1 MSPVLSSP
9 QFNDRFRPLDD
20 ATQKSLT
27 PQRKHRKLLKDGSG
41 IEVWPE
47 SVEKVFVEG
56 LRKYWESP
64 YATSSQSR
72 GRSRWRNQ
80 FLVDYLKSAGVERSK
95 KQVASHIQVLR
106 NMWKGEPEFHL
117 VAGGDE
123 LFSES
128 QHTNIKL
135 EEQGYSLSFGGY
147 QEYDD
152 GDSSSNGT
160 PPFSSPSEVKTEYP
174 PSPGISLCAFPP
186 DAHTTYYAPITSG
199 LSMTSTLPSMMPP
212 ASSSTQ
218 RTYSMNMGTA
228 EFSPSVTHYDFSGSP
243 NFGQFSPN
251 GTPSQTVSHRHMTK
265 TARVKA
271 LKLAAEG
278 IAPLWVRLDA
288 LISHGQLTPNTPLTL
303 KFQLGTS
310 RTNTSSTGCG
320 FSPSLYFTSWTQSEK
335 CITKLFLNGQMT
347 SSEDSP
353 LTWTGSGEGYV
364 TAALP
369 ESRLNQCR
377 WLDPSL
383 AIVVTQEI
391 VADNQTLLFI
401 VYIMDRATSSDLP
414 STQLLNYW
422 KYNHG
427 DKAATAQVP
436 LQQAVTPLSYNNAY
450 MPSAPNQGEQASYM
464 YTSTP
469 PRYTLPTSMTC

>member
-9 QFNDRFRPLDD
+9 HFNDRFGSVDD
-20 ATQKSLT
+20 APSKSLT

-47 SVEKVFVEG
+47 SVEKIFVEG

-123 LFSES
+123 LFSELS
-128 QHTNIKL
+128 HSNVKQ
-135 EEQGYSLSFGGY
+135 EEQGDSLAFG
-147 QEYDD
+147 YDD
-152 GDSSSNGT
+152 GDDSSNGT
-160 PPFSSPSEVKTEYP
+160 PPFSSPSDVKTEFP
-174 PSPGISLCAFPP
+174 PSPGIPLCTFPP
-186 DAHTTYYAPITSG
+186 DVQTYYAPMSNGI
-199 LSMTSTLPSMMPP
+199 SMSSSMLPT
-212 ASSSTQ
+212 ASSNAQ
-218 RTYSMNMGTA
+218 RSYSMNMGTT
-228 EFSPSVTHYDFSGSP
+228 EFSTSATPYDFSAPP
-243 NFGQFSPN
+243 NFVSHGQFSPE
-251 GTPSQTVSHRHMTK
+251 TMPSQAMSHRHTGK
-265 TARVKA
+265 AARVKA
-271 LKLAAEG
+271 LRLAAEG

-288 LISHGQLTPNTPLTL
+288 LISLGQLAPHTPLSL

-310 RTNTSSTGCG
+310 RLNTSSC
-320 FSPSLYFTSWTQSEK
+320 FAPSLYFTSWTCSEK
-335 CITKLFLNGQMT
+335 CITKLFINGQMN

-353 LTWTGSGEGYV
+353 LAWTSSGEGYA

-369 ESRLNQCR
+369 ESRLSQCR

-383 AIVVTQEI
+383 SVVVTQEI

-401 VYIMDRATSSDLP
+401 VYVMDHATSGDLP
-414 STQLLNYW
+414 SAQLLSYW
-422 KYNHG
+422 KFSHS
-427 DKAATAQVP
+427 DKAAVAQLSLGP
-436 LQQAVTPLSYNNAY
+436 GQPAVTPQSYNNAY
-450 MPSAPNQGEQASYM
+450 MSSNTNHGGQASYM
-464 YTSTP
+464 YTPAP
-469 PRYTLPTSMTC
+469 PRYTLSTSMTC